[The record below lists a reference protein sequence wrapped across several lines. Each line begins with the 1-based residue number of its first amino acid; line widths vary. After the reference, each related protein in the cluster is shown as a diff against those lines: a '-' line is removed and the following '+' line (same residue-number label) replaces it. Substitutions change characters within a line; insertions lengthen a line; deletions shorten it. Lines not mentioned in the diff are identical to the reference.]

1 MKLSPRRGAIALAT
15 AALTIPAVLMAGG
28 VAFADPSGSPTYRQ
42 LVGVGSDTTEEV
54 MNGLA
59 DAILVDLDGAGPNGP
74 VKVVSSFNATGG
86 AFEAKDPAALPPGA
100 TTCHYDAYDPT
111 GAGNNGPT
119 VRANGSGAGR
129 SRLLESL
136 TAGNARF
143 GCLDFSRSSSLN
155 QAAATPN
162 LTYIPFALDG
172 LTYAV
177 RSDSSIS
184 RTLSLASLKT
194 IYQCGGSTANFIPA
208 LPQAGSG
215 TRSSWLSL
223 LGLTEATKGAC
234 VVDTYVDPADGV
246 SKPIQEHDG
255 RNLVDPKMIV
265 PYSAAQFSAQSVGS
279 ITDKRGRAVLGGIGG
294 VPSQGPNSGGAGAR
308 LMYNVVP
315 TSRVTSSDP
324 ADALLKQV
332 FVGSNAEV
340 CKQPAVI
347 AKNGFGPIS
356 NCGDTTKTTG

>member
-1 MKLSPRRGAIALAT
+1 MKLSPRRGVVALAT

-28 VAFADPSGSPTYRQ
+28 AAFADPSGAPTYRK

-54 MNGLA
+54 MNSLA
-59 DAILVDLDGAGPNGP
+59 DAIIVDPDGAGPEGTQ
-74 VKVVSSFNATGG
+74 KVLGSFNATGG
-86 AFEAKDPAALPPGA
+86 AFEAKDPAALPAGA
-100 TTCHYDAYDPT
+100 TTCSYAAYNPA
-111 GAGNNGPT
+111 GSGNNGPG
-119 VRANGSGAGR
+119 VRASGSSAGR

-136 TAGNARF
+136 TPTDPRV
-143 GCLDFSRSSSLN
+143 GCLDFARSSSLN

-177 RSDSSIS
+177 RADSSIS

-194 IYQCGGSTANFIPA
+194 IYQCGAGSAFIPT

-234 VVDTYVDPADGV
+234 VVDTYVDPADGLTKSV
-246 SKPIQEHDG
+246 QEHDG
-255 RNLVDPKMIV
+255 RALVDPKMLV
-265 PYSAAQFSAQSVGS
+265 AYSAAQYSAQSVGS
-279 ITDKRGRAVLGGIGG
+279 VTDKRGRAVLGGIGG

-308 LMYNVVP
+308 LMYNIVP
-315 TSRVTSSDP
+315 TSRVNSSDP

-332 FVGSNAEV
+332 FVGPNAEV

-347 AKNGFGPIS
+347 AKNGFGPIT
-356 NCGDTTKTTG
+356 NCGDTSKTTS